1 MLCARKAVAP
11 VVAVAVAVDIKIM
24 TGPAILKRK
33 APVPL
38 LTSLHNQLQLM
49 GPIPTP
55 NMVVTKTTSRCGINP

>member
-1 MLCARKAVAP
+1 MAP

-55 NMVVTKTTSRCGINP
+55 NVSLDMLCPCAHAEC